1 MDSAT
6 KPVCKKHIAHTTH
19 GLHPFC
25 QLHRISRTAT
35 FQVLTE
41 MHKSHQI
48 ETSHFQ
54 KPSGS
59 IERLLYK
66 QNNLTQTQVS
76 GTDFR
81 VAPVNQNIATRM
93 DNKV

>member
-1 MDSAT
+1 
-6 KPVCKKHIAHTTH
+6 
-19 GLHPFC
+19 
-25 QLHRISRTAT
+25 
-35 FQVLTE
+35 

-48 ETSHFQ
+48 KTWHFQ

-66 QNNLTQTQVS
+66 RNNLTQTQVS

-81 VAPVNQNIATRM
+81 VAPVNQNIATRP

>member
-1 MDSAT
+1 
-6 KPVCKKHIAHTTH
+6 
-19 GLHPFC
+19 
-25 QLHRISRTAT
+25 
-35 FQVLTE
+35 

-48 ETSHFQ
+48 ETWHFQ

-66 QNNLTQTQVS
+66 RNNLTQTQVS

-81 VAPVNQNIATRM
+81 VHLSTKILPPGRTIKYEVAPKDASE
-93 DNKV
+93 